1 MTGSEGVAISEF
13 KVAAAPACLVT
24 YGLGSCLAIAI
35 YDPEKRLGG
44 LAHTLLP
51 QPKPGMD
58 TSRPEKFVK
67 SAIRMMLDELLGL
80 GADRQKLEAKIFGG
94 ANMFKALQEYAGE
107 SIGQRNISAAR
118 EILSELSIPLRAED
132 VGGNFGR
139 TLYFNLD
146 SGKVTVKSIRE
157 GKREQEF

>member
-1 MTGSEGVAISEF
+1 MTGSERVSISEF
-13 KVAAAPACLVT
+13 KVARAPACLVT
-24 YGLGSCLAIAI
+24 YGLGSCLAITLH
-35 YDPEKRLGG
+35 DPERQVGG

-51 QPKPGMD
+51 QPTPGMD

-67 SAIRMMLDELLGL
+67 SAIRLMLDEVLGR
-80 GADRQKLEAKIFGG
+80 GAVREKLEAKIFGG

-107 SIGQRNISAAR
+107 SIGQRNIKAAR
-118 EILSELSIPLRAED
+118 EMIAELSIPLKAED

-139 TLYFNLD
+139 TLYFDLD

-157 GKREQEF
+157 GKRGQEF